1 MSSEMKRQVIVI
13 AQRFK
18 PLPDLETIRSRL
30 YELMV
35 YTHRGSISQA
45 ADLLGLSYPGLHDRL
60 TGRGAWS
67 GVEVWNTVR
76 ACHAVTG
83 DEEIASWLV
92 GEGWRVTPNPEV
104 QEPDGDIQAKIADVS
119 DAAGRLRQ
127 TVKKAQEDGKIS
139 PDEIDRIK
147 EDRAVLARELAEA
160 DKLLE
165 DLKKI

>member
-1 MSSEMKRQVIVI
+1 MKRQVIGI

-35 YTHRGSISQA
+35 YTHRGSTSQA

-83 DEEIASWLV
+83 DEEMASWLI
-92 GEGWRVTPNPEV
+92 GEGWRVTPDPKV
-104 QEPDGDIQAKIADVS
+104 QDPDGDIQAEIADVS

-127 TVKKAQEDGKIS
+127 TVKKAQEDEEIS
-139 PDEIDRIK
+139 PDETDQIK

-165 DLKKI
+165 DLKGR